1 MIKLTRVR
9 TVPPIHKNFFGEER
23 LKINLELLKKKRDG
37 ELEAQGE
44 KKWKSTFWKQSK
56 GQLLAESNQ
65 KCAYCET
72 PTRVVMYGDVEHFRP
87 KSVYWW
93 LAYSYENYLPSC
105 GACNQEYK
113 KDFFELKDKTK
124 QLKGIT
130 VKSTMSDTQLE
141 QLAPLLTVDPVDDIQ
156 GMPMKDYVKE
166 LKKEKALLVNPY
178 YEDPA
183 KFIAYKP
190 VLETREVVV
199 VPSKPAHAAIVK
211 ACENLFG
218 MNRKELMDLR
228 FQRYTMYMTLK
239 HTLNEPVLSAN
250 IRTAVQNRLADM
262 VSDKAAYAGMVRYFE
277 TRALS
282 SLPWDFSIVS
292 F

>member
-1 MIKLTRVR
+1 MIKLTRIR
-9 TVPPIHKNFFGEER
+9 TAPPVHTNFFGPGRE
-23 LKINLELLKKKRDG
+23 KINLELLKKKRDG
-37 ELEAQGE
+37 ELDAPGE

-56 GQLLAESNQ
+56 DQLLTESNQ

-113 KDFFELKDKTK
+113 KDFFELKDKAK
-124 QLKGIT
+124 QLKGLAIGPNMQDADL
-130 VKSTMSDTQLE
+130 VR
-141 QLAPLLTVDPVDDIQ
+141 LAPLLTVDPVDDTK
-156 GMPMKDYVKE
+156 GMPMKDFVKE

-178 YEDPA
+178 YDDPA
-183 KFIAYKP
+183 KCLAYKP
-190 VLETREVVV
+190 ILETKEVVV
-199 VPSKPAHAAIVK
+199 VPRTGTYAAVVK
-211 ACENLFG
+211 ACEALFG
-218 MNRKELMDLR
+218 INRKELLDLR
-228 FQRYTMYMTLK
+228 FQRYTLYMTLK
-239 HTLNEPVLSAN
+239 HTLNEPVLSAPVRN
-250 IRTAVQNRLADM
+250 AVQNRLSDM
-262 VSDKAAYAGMVRYFE
+262 VHEKAAYAGMIRYFE
-277 TRALS
+277 TKALS